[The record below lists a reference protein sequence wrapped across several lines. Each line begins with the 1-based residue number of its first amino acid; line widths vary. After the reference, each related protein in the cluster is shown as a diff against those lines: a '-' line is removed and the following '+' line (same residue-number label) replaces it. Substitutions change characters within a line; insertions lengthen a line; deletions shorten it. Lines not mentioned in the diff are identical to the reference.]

1 MARRSNAIIDEMN
14 RRNMVSQG
22 ITTVPTQSEFPQS
35 QHAPGSGPPSTGHSE
50 IALRKQGGAFTVSV
64 TVNGAMTLDFMV
76 DSGAADV
83 SIPADVVLTLMR
95 TGTIGRGDFLGN
107 RTYML
112 ADGSTAPSPT
122 FRIRTLKVGDRE
134 VHNVVASIAPVSGSL
149 LLGQSF
155 LSHFAS
161 WSIDNHRGTL
171 VLE

>member
-1 MARRSNAIIDEMN
+1 MRRTYFAAIG
-14 RRNMVSQG
+14 VAAP
-22 ITTVPTQSEFPQS
+22 PTRSEFPQS
-35 QHAPGSGPPSTGHSE
+35 SYALDTNQPSQASTGHSE
-50 IALRKQGGAFTVSV
+50 IALRKQGGTFTVPV
-64 TVNGAMTLDFMV
+64 TVNGAMTLNFSV

-95 TGTIGRGDFLGN
+95 TGTIDRGDFLGN

-134 VHNVVASIAPVSGSL
+134 VRNVVASIAPVSGSL